1 MEENYINI
9 YCRFLDEQ
17 YNLKN
22 ITGKQLALLMQK
34 YIPFLDTVKNR
45 QDLINFLEKN
55 LQEYPVLERLIVLL
69 KDELHVFPKPEGK
82 VNI

>member
-34 YIPFLDTVKNR
+34 YEPFLDTVKNR
-45 QDLINFLEKN
+45 QDLINFLNQN
-55 LQEYPVLERLIVLL
+55 LQEYPILEKLIVLL
-69 KDELHVFPKPEGK
+69 KDETYVFPKPEGSIK
-82 VNI
+82 I